1 MNQGGISDKLMD
13 FCDKLVGHLTGGMA
27 YANIMASMIFAGISG
42 TALSD
47 TVALG
52 GNLIMNVGPTAR
64 GYLDE
69 RAQSALQ
76 VYADWMKYNSRSIYG
91 CTMAEPEF
99 TAPADCRLTQ
109 SQDGKRLYLHLFAYP
124 FLHLSVKGLK
134 GKVKYAQFLHD
145 GSEILVDD
153 QVGGF
158 GTTQE
163 SGDEAVFH
171 LPAVKPNCL
180 VPVIEVFLD

>member
-1 MNQGGISDKLMD
+1 M
-13 FCDKLVGHLTGGMA
+13 
-27 YANIMASMIFAGISG
+27 
-42 TALSD
+42 
-47 TVALG
+47 ALG